1 MDNKSNSNRILFIE
15 SGTTIG
21 GSIESLYLYLEN
33 YNKREFQAIVVLL
46 NETEYFYKFVKLG
59 IKVFLLN
66 DVIYTINRFVIVA
79 MILSRVEHLVRIY
92 FKRLH
97 VLIHSILH
105 YSLIKQLEKIVL
117 QQNINLIYLNIQV
130 NRDLFGVILSKKT
143 GVNCVSH
150 LRSIRP
156 VGFNKWTAKF
166 VNNNVSRFI
175 ANSSAVKDFWVSHG
189 LSEDKISVIY
199 NGIPKLNISTIN
211 LHKMYSLEK
220 DCLIIGSVGRLISW
234 KRHDFLIETFNILLG
249 NFDNAVLFI
258 VGGGPLMLDL
268 KLTVDKLNIQ
278 NKVIFTGEILNAKEY
293 IKSFDI
299 MVLPSINE
307 PFGRVI
313 IEAMA
318 LGTPVIASKS
328 GGIPEIIED
337 GKNGYLFNPDDKSDL
352 LLKMDSLLKDFAK
365 RDSFSFN
372 GMQSVRTKFSL
383 DSYINNLGGIFKSLN
398 DTETNEIT

>member
-1 MDNKSNSNRILFIE
+1 MDKKSNSNRILFIE

-21 GSIESLYLYLEN
+21 GSIESLYLHLEH
-33 YNKREFQAIVVLL
+33 YNKCEFHPIVVLL
-46 NETEYFYKFVKLG
+46 NETEYFYRFIKLG
-59 IKVFLLN
+59 INVFLLK
-66 DVIYTINRFVIVA
+66 DTIYSINRFVIISKV
-79 MILSRVEHLVRIY
+79 LSRVEYLVGLY
-92 FKRLH
+92 FKRLY
-97 VLIHSILH
+97 VLVHSIFH

-143 GVNCVSH
+143 GVKCISH
-150 LRSIRP
+150 LRSIRSA
-156 VGFNKWTAKF
+156 GFNKWTAKF
-166 VNNNVSRFI
+166 VNNYVSYFI
-175 ANSSAVKDFWVSHG
+175 ANSGEVKDFWVSHG
-189 LSEDKISVIY
+189 LSKDKISVIY
-199 NGIPKLNISTIN
+199 NGIPNLNNSAIN

-234 KRHDFLIETFNILLG
+234 KRHDFLIETFSVLLAKY
-249 NFDNAVLFI
+249 DNLVLFI

-365 RDSFSFN
+365 RASFSFS

-383 DSYINNLGGIFKSLN
+383 DSYINKLEGIFKSLN